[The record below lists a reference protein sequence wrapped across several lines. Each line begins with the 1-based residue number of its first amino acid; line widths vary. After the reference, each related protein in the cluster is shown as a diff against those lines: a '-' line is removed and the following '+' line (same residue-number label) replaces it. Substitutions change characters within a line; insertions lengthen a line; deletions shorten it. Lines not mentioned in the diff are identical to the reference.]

1 MERLFPYAKEALE
14 NTNKIAERC
23 NVEIEFRVPKLPRY
37 AVPEGYSS
45 WEYLNKLC
53 FEGLEKRYPNYE
65 EKTKKQLE
73 YELSV
78 IQKMGYVDYF
88 LIVWDFIHFA
98 REHQIPVGLQF
109 YLYFPMPLSHM
120 EITVPSPLEIYN
132 NIVPL
137 HISFSL
143 SGYFWK
149 REFFLRD
156 ARPWNRSA
164 ENSKSAAF
172 ASIERIRDRFGGD
185 K

>member
-1 MERLFPYAKEALE
+1 MQDHGIAAQKTVNQQLLRLSKELEIDLVATNDIHYTYETDVDAHDILLCIQTGKKVSDENRMKYEGGQYYCKSPEEMERLFPYAKEALE

-78 IQKMGYVDYF
+78 IQKIIY
-88 LIVWDFIHFA
+88 I
-98 REHQIPVGLQF
+98 
-109 YLYFPMPLSHM
+109 SH
-120 EITVPSPLEIYN
+120 LLN
-132 NIVPL
+132 N
-137 HISFSL
+137 
-143 SGYFWK
+143 
-149 REFFLRD
+149 R
-156 ARPWNRSA
+156 
-164 ENSKSAAF
+164 
-172 ASIERIRDRFGGD
+172 
-185 K
+185 